1 MKTRRARGRFTS
13 GSTGL
18 PEAGRGDRI
27 PENPAG
33 RRRGP
38 GPPGGR
44 RPGRRR
50 RAPGGG
56 GRGRAPAA
64 GRADQDRGGAPQP
77 PQPGGRVRRDAAPRP
92 DVLPQADVRAGRSRR
107 RGGPPGELQV
117 PQLRGRGGHRDR
129 PHLPRGAGRAGGGVH
144 RRVHDR
150 QRLRAARLSRHRR
163 RLDAAGQGLGHD
175 GAARARAGHRLGL
188 PRPAA
193 AHLRQRR
200 PGPGRVHR
208 RDALGHALPR
218 RRHRPHHHAVPGGR
232 AAVGNPGRLP
242 PGPAGGCRRGRGR
255 RARPAAQPRR
265 GRAAA
270 RTRRPGRAADGKRG
284 GPVHGARR
292 RLGVPRHPP
301 PAPVLRPSVM
311 PAPRMC
317 LILSENWTM
326 TSARDLPVLVRWAR
340 EAEDAGFD
348 SVMISEHI
356 VLGPSAAANGVV
368 ANPREYALPGN
379 QDPATPWPSSLVL
392 LSAIAAV
399 TTRIRLVAG
408 AVIAPLRH
416 PLLLA
421 RELGSLDL
429 LSEGRLV
436 VLPTVSW
443 LAEEYAALG
452 VPFGRRG
459 DLLDEHLAAWAVL
472 WRDTPA
478 SFSGE
483 HYSFRDVYFEPKAY
497 RPGGP
502 VLWLGGGGMH
512 RRMLARIV
520 AYGDGFNP
528 LGRPAWAEL
537 AALADAMR
545 AAGRDPASL
554 ELVGGTRAV
563 FDSPDSVADL
573 GRALAAIGPQ
583 AEAGFTT
590 FCIKPSQF
598 TDDPA
603 DVGRLCREII
613 RRVDGMPP

>member
-1 MKTRRARGRFTS
+1 MA
-13 GSTGL
+13 
-18 PEAGRGDRI
+18 
-27 PENPAG
+27 
-33 RRRGP
+33 
-38 GPPGGR
+38 
-44 RPGRRR
+44 
-50 RAPGGG
+50 
-56 GRGRAPAA
+56 
-64 GRADQDRGGAPQP
+64 
-77 PQPGGRVRRDAAPRP
+77 
-92 DVLPQADVRAGRSRR
+92 
-107 RGGPPGELQV
+107 
-117 PQLRGRGGHRDR
+117 
-129 PHLPRGAGRAGGGVH
+129 
-144 RRVHDR
+144 
-150 QRLRAARLSRHRR
+150 
-163 RLDAAGQGLGHD
+163 
-175 GAARARAGHRLGL
+175 
-188 PRPAA
+188 
-193 AHLRQRR
+193 
-200 PGPGRVHR
+200 
-208 RDALGHALPR
+208 
-218 RRHRPHHHAVPGGR
+218 
-232 AAVGNPGRLP
+232 
-242 PGPAGGCRRGRGR
+242 
-255 RARPAAQPRR
+255 
-265 GRAAA
+265 
-270 RTRRPGRAADGKRG
+270 
-284 GPVHGARR
+284 
-292 RLGVPRHPP
+292 
-301 PAPVLRPSVM
+301 
-311 PAPRMC
+311 APRMC

-356 VLGPSAAANGVV
+356 VLGPSAGANGVM

-399 TTRIRLVAG
+399 TARIRLVAG

-472 WRDTPA
+472 WRETPV

-502 VLWLGGGGMH
+502 VLWLGGSGLH
-512 RRMLARIV
+512 RRMLGRLV
-520 AYGDGFNP
+520 AHAEGFNP
-528 LGRPAWAEL
+528 LGRPAPAEM
-537 AALADAMR
+537 AALMAALR
-545 AAGRDPASL
+545 AAGREPASL
-554 ELVGGTRAV
+554 ELVGGIRAV
-563 FDSPDSVADL
+563 FDGPDGVADL
-573 GRALAAIGPQ
+573 GRALATIGPQ
-583 AEAGFTT
+583 AAAGFTT

-613 RRVDGMPP
+613 RRVQGMLP